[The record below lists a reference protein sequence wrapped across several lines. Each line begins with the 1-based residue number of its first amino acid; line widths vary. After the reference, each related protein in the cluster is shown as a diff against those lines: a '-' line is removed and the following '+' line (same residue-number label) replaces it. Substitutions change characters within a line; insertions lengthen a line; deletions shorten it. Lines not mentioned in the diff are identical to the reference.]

1 MTIELRNVWFTYP
14 GLKRW
19 VLRNVNYLF
28 NDNKTYAILGPNGA
42 GKTTLMKLIA
52 LLYRPNKGSIIT
64 WGYEYWKLPKDRRL
78 SIRRRIVYVHEK
90 SILLKGDV
98 LYNIAFGLI
107 IRGVKRDEALSEALR
122 ILKDLNLDYLATR
135 DTSALSMGE
144 AQLISIIRAIII
156 KPKFLLLDEPLAH
169 IDIDKREAIL
179 NMLRMLKRDYG
190 ITLIISTHD
199 VSVAKVLADEILV
212 IREGTINKMR
222 QLS

>member
-19 VLRNVNYLF
+19 VLRNVSYVF
-28 NDNKTYAILGPNGA
+28 NDSRTYVILGPNGV
-42 GKTTLMKLIA
+42 GKTTLMKLVA
-52 LLYRPNKGSIIT
+52 LLYRPNIGSIIT
-64 WGYEYWKLPKDRRL
+64 WGYDYWRLPKDKRL
-78 SIRRRIVYVHEK
+78 SIRRKIVYVHERP
-90 SILLKGDV
+90 ILLKGDV
-98 LYNIAFGLI
+98 LYNIALGLI

-122 ILKDLNLDYLATR
+122 ILKDLNLNYLATR
-135 DTSALSMGE
+135 DTSTLSMGE

-179 NMLRMLKRDYG
+179 NILHMLRRDYSV
-190 ITLIISTHD
+190 TLLISTHD

-212 IREGTINKMR
+212 IKEGTISKMR
-222 QLS
+222 